1 MERIVL
7 SKYPS
12 ESDSQ
17 IAFLQWW
24 REQKYPLIWHTPNG
38 GSRGAREAARLK
50 REGVIP
56 GVPDLFCPELRLFIE
71 FKREDGRLSADQK
84 ELLAYLESVGYECIV
99 VYGLADAK
107 EQMTVRRKLIGE

>member
-1 MERIVL
+1 M

-24 REQKYPLIWHTPNG
+24 RAQGWPLIWHTPNG

-50 REGVIP
+50 REGVVA
-56 GVPDLFCPELRLFIE
+56 GVPDLFCPEWRLFIE

-84 ELLAYLESVGYECIV
+84 VLLEYLGSVGYQCLV
-99 VYGLADAK
+99 VYGLTDAK
-107 EQMTVRRKLIGE
+107 EKMTVHRKTMDC